1 MALGWGIQDR
11 TQIGVELTGCRMR
24 NRGQAGLDVNSG
36 GSGV

>member
-11 TQIGVELTGCRMR
+11 TQIGVELTGCGMR